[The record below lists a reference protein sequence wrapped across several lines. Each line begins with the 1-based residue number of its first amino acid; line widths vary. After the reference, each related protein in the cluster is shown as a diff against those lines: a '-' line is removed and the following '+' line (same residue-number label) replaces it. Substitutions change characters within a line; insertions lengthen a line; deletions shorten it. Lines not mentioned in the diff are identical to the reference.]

1 MEGNNIPYTGTV
13 YIDVFEECAGSVGL
27 ETAMPLPNGVMV
39 MKREA
44 VVRIPTAEFS
54 HPSLEEF
61 ISLCRDTGVKEW
73 RPTVCTGPGGIVAI
87 QVERPF
93 DEEQLSALEYVA
105 WWERTNQATA
115 DISYLIKLEIPDLT
129 NELPPLHELNVS
141 NEEITVNG
149 HGLDISFVGTQ
160 EALSYVVSQY
170 IDAGIP
176 MDLRAMTDYHGPT
189 GVLDALTDRQREV
202 VRTAHEMGYY
212 EIPRQVPTEEI
223 AAELDLD
230 QSTVSEHLQRAER
243 NLLRHALGAD

>member
-1 MEGNNIPYTGTV
+1 
-13 YIDVFEECAGSVGL
+13 
-27 ETAMPLPNGVMV
+27 

-54 HPSLEEF
+54 HPGLEAF
-61 ISLCRDTGVKEW
+61 ISLCRDAGVKKW
-73 RPTVCTGPGGIVAI
+73 RPAVCTGPGGIVAI

-115 DISYLIKLEIPDLT
+115 AIGYLIKLDISDLT
-129 NELPPLHELNVS
+129 DEFPPLHELNVS
-141 NEEITVNG
+141 NEEITVND

-176 MDLRAMTDYHGPT
+176 MDLRAITDYHGPT
-189 GVLDALTDRQREV
+189 GVLDSLTHRQHEV
-202 VRTAHEMGYY
+202 VRIAYEMGYY
-212 EIPRQVPTEEI
+212 EIPRRVSSVEV

-243 NLLRHALGAD
+243 NLLRHVLDAD

>member
-1 MEGNNIPYTGTV
+1 
-13 YIDVFEECAGSVGL
+13 
-27 ETAMPLPNGVMV
+27 

-61 ISLCRDTGVKEW
+61 VSLCREAGVKEW
-73 RPTVCTGPGGIVAI
+73 RPTVCTGPGGIVAM

-105 WWERTNQATA
+105 WWERTNQATS
-115 DISYLIKLEIPDLT
+115 DIGYLIKLDIPDLT

-141 NEEITVNG
+141 NEEITVNS

-160 EALSYVVSQY
+160 EALSYVVGQY

-189 GVLDALTDRQREV
+189 GVLDSLTHRQREV
-202 VRTAHEMGYY
+202 VHTAHKMGYY
-212 EIPRQVPTEEI
+212 EIPRRVSTVDV

-243 NLLRHALGAD
+243 NLLRRALDAD